1 MSCLTE
7 TNILAPMTGYKPI
20 LFAVAVGMAKLA
32 AHLTAA
38 DARSLPEPAVPAISP
53 LDQRFLTHCVRR
65 MLEQK
70 VRDGS
75 IDAVAYV
82 PPELRDLK
90 CQILVTLRERGLHR
104 GTGISQPAPILDAC
118 REAAGLA
125 LERVATTGTVDA
137 DLLGRLTVEIEAVG
151 DPVPLDVSAAVLLT
165 GPVGR
170 YVEPGIHGLRLTHE
184 GISASLCPSE
194 FAAFNTTLATSV
206 RELSMTM
213 TSSPRQLADVRVS
226 LFRSMHWVQSAP
238 DGGVVE
244 LRRGMIP
251 VPPEAVS
258 AEALEAAGARVAR
271 YMLYRQRPSGGFTW
285 AYDPSEDR
293 YVHSDD
299 EVCQADAARAL
310 CAYAGHTSK
319 GGGLAIAAQ
328 RAVDRLVR
336 HVADLSG
343 IEGAG
348 FVRTPDEKNRLGT
361 TALTC
366 LALSDHPNPGR
377 HRLERDK
384 LVGGMLWLQRPSGKF
399 ITAFPPADI
408 LATQE
413 AYPGQALLAL
423 ARVYDEQPQQR
434 IMGAFDRALAYY
446 RELFVNS
453 PSPTFAG
460 WHVQAFARMAV
471 HSKRDDF
478 AQFAFMMA
486 DALVAGQLN
495 ESNCRWPD
503 KWGAIAPYHPADV
516 GAPTAG
522 YLAGLCDALLLA
534 RHVGDTARSQAYEG
548 AIRLGA
554 RFLMQVEFKPEEAY
568 FVRSRQDTVG
578 GVRASLIDSTLRID
592 YCGHTLVALTRA
604 REVLYPDDR

>member
-1 MSCLTE
+1 MSCLTGA
-7 TNILAPMTGYKPI
+7 NILAPMTGYKPI
-20 LFAVAVGMAKLA
+20 LFAVAVGVASPATYPA
-32 AHLTAA
+32 APE
-38 DARSLPEPAVPAISP
+38 ARSLPEPLLPAISR

-70 VRDGS
+70 VCDGS
-75 IDAVAYV
+75 IDAVRYV

-90 CQILVTLRERGLHR
+90 CQILVTLREGGLHR

-118 REAAGLA
+118 REAAELA

-137 DLLGRLTVEIEAVG
+137 DLLARLAVEIEAVG
-151 DPVPLDVSAAVLLT
+151 DPVPLDVSAAALLA

-170 YVEPGIHGLRLTHE
+170 YVEPGVHGLRLTHN
-184 GISASLCPSE
+184 GISASVCPSE
-194 FAAFNTTLATSV
+194 FAAFNTTLARSI
-206 RELSMTM
+206 RELAMTM
-213 TSSPRQLADVRVS
+213 TTSPGQLADVRVS
-226 LFRSMHWVQSAP
+226 RFRSMHWVQSAP

-251 VPPEAVS
+251 VSLEAVS
-258 AEALEAAGARVAR
+258 ADALDAAGARVAR
-271 YMLYRQRPSGGFTW
+271 YMLYRQRPSGRFAW

-293 YVHSDD
+293 YIDSDD
-299 EVCQADAARAL
+299 EVFQADAARAL
-310 CAYAGHTSK
+310 CTYAGHMSE
-319 GGGLAIAAQ
+319 GGALSAAAQ

-336 HVADLSG
+336 QVVDLSG
-343 IEGAG
+343 IQGAG
-348 FVRTPDEKNRLGT
+348 FVRTPDQKNRLGT

-366 LALSDHPNPGR
+366 LALSDHPRPGR
-377 HRLERDK
+377 HHLERDK

-399 ITAFPPADI
+399 VTAFPPADI

-423 ARVYDEQPQQR
+423 ARVYDDQPQQR
-434 IMGAFDRALAYY
+434 IMGAFDRAFTYY
-446 RELFVNS
+446 RELFGSS

-460 WHVQAFARMAV
+460 WHVQAYAKMAV

-478 AQFAFMMA
+478 AEFAFTMA

-495 ESNCRWPD
+495 RSNCSWPD
-503 KWGAIAPYHPADV
+503 KWGAIAPYHPAAV

-534 RHVGDTARSQAYEG
+534 RRVGDDARMQAYEE

-554 RFLMQVEFKPEEAY
+554 RFLMQIEFKPEEAY
-568 FVRSRQDTVG
+568 FVRSLQDTVG

-592 YCGHTLVALTRA
+592 YCGHTLVALTKA